1 MGLAREEWRTG
12 TKSLTEK
19 SAGEMIDYSN
29 SQISE
34 LIDDYIHNA
43 RNRAILKDRL
53 IDGLTYEKIAEIY
66 DMSYQQVRT
75 IIYKEQEKIRSH
87 SRYITDENT
96 RNRYRFV
103 IEQCKLRIKFK
114 KEKET
119 CCPVDDETKKED
131 SLWQ

>member
-1 MGLAREEWRTG
+1 MLG
-12 TKSLTEK
+12 
-19 SAGEMIDYSN
+19 IFYPD
-29 SQISE
+29 I
-34 LIDDYIHNA
+34 IYIALHYG
-43 RNRAILKDRL
+43 RD
-53 IDGLTYEKIAEIY
+53 
-66 DMSYQQVRT
+66 
-75 IIYKEQEKIRSH
+75 YKEQEKIRSH

-114 KEKET
+114 KEKEI

>member
-1 MGLAREEWRTG
+1 MGLARGEWRTG
-12 TKSLTEK
+12 TKSLKEK
-19 SAGEMIDYSN
+19 SAGEMIEYSN

-75 IIYKEQEKIRSH
+75 IIYKEQEKIFRH
-87 SRYITDENT
+87 I
-96 RNRYRFV
+96 
-103 IEQCKLRIKFK
+103 
-114 KEKET
+114 
-119 CCPVDDETKKED
+119 
-131 SLWQ
+131 